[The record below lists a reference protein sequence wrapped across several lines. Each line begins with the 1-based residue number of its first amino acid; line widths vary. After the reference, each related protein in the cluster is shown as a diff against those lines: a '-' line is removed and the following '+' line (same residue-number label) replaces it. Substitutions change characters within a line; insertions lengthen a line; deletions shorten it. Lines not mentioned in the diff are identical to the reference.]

1 MNKYRNQFYLDYLIK
16 LDPGLKKFVA
26 DQILSHRGLDMAIP
40 RRRFAALAATRH
52 PEIKDIDRAVR
63 KAIED
68 LRGDGWLVGMTQ
80 DGDGYFLITTK
91 EEYEVFRDQFT
102 KRAYKVIETTKAMDE
117 SARRVFASEEARQLS
132 LI

>member
-1 MNKYRNQFYLDYLIK
+1 MRNQFYIDYLVK

-26 DQILSHRGLDMAIP
+26 DQMLAHRGGFMAIP
-40 RRRFAALAATRH
+40 RRRLVGITASRH

-68 LRGDGWLVGMTQ
+68 LRKDGWLIGMSQ
-80 DGDGYFLITTK
+80 DGDGYFLITTPD
-91 EEYEVFRDQFT
+91 EYEVFRSQYTD
-102 KRAYKVIETTKAMDE
+102 RAYKVIETAKKMDE
-117 SARRVFASEEARQLS
+117 SARRVFASDDVRQLS